1 MLLDDLLDLRL
12 NLGGDVALRDLLEQG
27 TLGGGE
33 VSTELTLPARD
44 LVDGDRV
51 KLGEAELAR
60 VRVGAGKA
68 EETYKTVDT
77 CVDDGDLDLHGEGL
91 VLALLC
97 RIGQN
102 MHPMSITRYI
112 LRSSVRRAPRE
123 SRKRVDA
130 SRSEPNWAKAATSRY
145 WARYSLSEPAN
156 FFMILL
162 KIDASVSFSY
172 STVICYSRLGGGTD
186 TRHGETNV
194 DGGANTTE
202 EELSLQEDLTVGDGD
217 DLETNRFQ

>member
-12 NLGGDVALRDLLEQG
+12 NLGGDVALGDLLEQS
-27 TLGGGE
+27 TLGSGE

-97 RIGQN
+97 NGRQQI
-102 MHPMSITRYI
+102 
-112 LRSSVRRAPRE
+112 
-123 SRKRVDA
+123 A
-130 SRSEPNWAKAATSRY
+130 S
-145 WARYSLSEPAN
+145 
-156 FFMILL
+156 
-162 KIDASVSFSY
+162 
-172 STVICYSRLGGGTD
+172 G
-186 TRHGETNV
+186 
-194 DGGANTTE
+194 
-202 EELSLQEDLTVGDGD
+202 
-217 DLETNRFQ
+217 

>member
-77 CVDDGDLDLHGEGL
+77 GVDDGDLDLHGEGL

-102 MHPMSITRYI
+102 MHPMSITRHV

-123 SRKRVDA
+123 RRKRVEA

-145 WARYSLSEPAN
+145 
-156 FFMILL
+156 
-162 KIDASVSFSY
+162 
-172 STVICYSRLGGGTD
+172 
-186 TRHGETNV
+186 
-194 DGGANTTE
+194 
-202 EELSLQEDLTVGDGD
+202 
-217 DLETNRFQ
+217 